1 MLPGRTRL
9 ERRFPTSRLTLV
21 ALMGALGNFLGIVP
35 IFLVRIPTPGV
46 SQVAFDF
53 SSVVVVLVAIFAGW
67 RMGAL
72 TGFIAGL
79 GPMVMFG
86 YVYGST
92 GLITILLPVGKAL
105 TGLVVGLISQASGP
119 TRKLRTPFVILAVLA
134 GFVPEA
140 ILIWFYFVNIVPL
153 FVSGGS
159 YWAPA
164 LALPVFVKAWAEMII
179 IAFLAV
185 ALTGN
190 TGFRSFLES
199 LVSPT
204 SYYHTSAAA
213 PSQER

>member
-1 MLPGRTRL
+1 M
-9 ERRFPTSRLTLV
+9 ERSVPTSRLTLV

-92 GLITILLPVGKAL
+92 GLITILLPVGKAI
-105 TGLVVGLISQASGP
+105 TGLVVGLIAQSTGP
-119 TRKLRTPFVILAVLA
+119 SRKFRTSYVLLAVLA

-140 ILIWFYFVNIVPL
+140 VLIWFYFVNIVPL

-164 LALPVFVKAWAEMII
+164 LALPVIVKGWAEMII

-190 TGFRSFLES
+190 TGFRSFLEN
-199 LVSPT
+199 LVSRG
-204 SYYHTSAAA
+204 SYYSTRSSAR
-213 PSQER
+213 PQEK

>member
-1 MLPGRTRL
+1 
-9 ERRFPTSRLTLV
+9 
-21 ALMGALGNFLGIVP
+21 MGALGNFLGIVP

-72 TGFIAGL
+72 TGLIAGL

-105 TGLVVGLISQASGP
+105 TGFVVGLISQSSGS
-119 TRKLRTPFVILAVLA
+119 TRRLRTPYVILAVLA
-134 GFVPEA
+134 GFIPEA

-199 LVSPT
+199 LVSPR
-204 SYYHTSAAA
+204 SYYHTNSAA
-213 PSQER
+213 PHQER